1 MDKEDTQ
8 GTQGRRGY
16 RDEEESLQHTLFK
29 SAMISN
35 TLNVNVKHLNLK
47 KKEN

>member
-1 MDKEDTQ
+1 MDREDTQ

-16 RDEEESLQHTLFK
+16 GDEESLQHTLFK

-35 TLNVNVKHLNLK
+35 TLNVNLK
-47 KKEN
+47 YTSLKNKEN